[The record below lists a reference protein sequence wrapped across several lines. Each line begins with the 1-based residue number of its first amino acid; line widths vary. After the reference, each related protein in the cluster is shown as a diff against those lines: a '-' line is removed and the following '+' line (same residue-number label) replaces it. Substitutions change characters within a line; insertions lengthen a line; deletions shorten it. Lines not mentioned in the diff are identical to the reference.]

1 MFRSAEED
9 DYYLDYEE
17 YLDLEGG
24 DDDGKKPAATP
35 EAKTDAKE
43 AEPAKE
49 EGPKF
54 DANGNQLDKNGL
66 IRHATGYIRET
77 PKKDNPCLGCFK
89 KVFSKMYPYNSVETF
104 TGWGKVLKY
113 YLFAATIL
121 HTLFIAI
128 SLALTGFEPMFYN
141 MLLALLAYSCYLT
154 LNNCTICSYVTLLVF
169 AIAGG
174 LTWGIAYTGTATTHL
189 HCKDSKAAAK
199 GASTTSSIE
208 LTESSG
214 AGKDCTS
221 TSTSGGGLNGEQ
233 SISLFCC
240 IGMYCILLV
249 LVGRALW
256 FFRKTGGIRGLNK
269 RDGLIEDKLL
279 GGAKMVAGAV
289 ASKTNDAID
298 KDNKESAKQEYD

>member
-9 DYYLDYEE
+9 DCYLDYEE

-24 DDDGKKPAATP
+24 DDDGKKPAAATP
-35 EAKTDAKE
+35 AAAETDAKA
-43 AEPAKE
+43 AEPAKD

-66 IRHATGYIRET
+66 IRHKTGYVRSEV
-77 PKKDNPCLGCFK
+77 KHDNPCLKCFK
-89 KVFSKMYPYNSVETF
+89 KVFSKMYPYQSVETF

-113 YLFAATIL
+113 YLFAASIL

-128 SLALTGFEPMFYN
+128 ALALTGFEPMFYN

-154 LNNCTICSYVTLLVF
+154 LNNCTICAYVTLLVF

-174 LTWGIAYTGTATTHL
+174 LTLGIAYTGTATQHL

-199 GASTTSSIE
+199 GSTTASSIE

-214 AGKDCTS
+214 GKDCTS
-221 TSTSGGGLNGEQ
+221 TST
-233 SISLFCC
+233 
-240 IGMYCILLV
+240 
-249 LVGRALW
+249 
-256 FFRKTGGIRGLNK
+256 
-269 RDGLIEDKLL
+269 
-279 GGAKMVAGAV
+279 
-289 ASKTNDAID
+289 
-298 KDNKESAKQEYD
+298 